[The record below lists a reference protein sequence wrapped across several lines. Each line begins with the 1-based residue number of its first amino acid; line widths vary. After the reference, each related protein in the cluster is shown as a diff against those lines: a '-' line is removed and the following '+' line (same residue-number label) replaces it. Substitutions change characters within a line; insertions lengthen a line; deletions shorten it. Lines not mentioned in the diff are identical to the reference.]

1 MMDKNHLTKNEQKER
16 VLLPSYQPGNLVR
29 LVLLKGGSLIGLIGL
44 SAFFAL
50 SSQHFLTISNVLNI
64 FRQVSVVLIAA
75 CAQTMVIISAGID
88 LSVGPLIALG
98 GSVGAVAMSYWGW
111 DFLSGAFLG
120 VIIAMLAGFTNGI
133 LIAKG
138 KIPDFIGTL
147 GMLGAFRGVALLIT
161 DGLPV
166 PSHFTATALKGYL
179 PPALVWLGAGDI
191 FQIPAPM
198 IVALI
203 MIGITWF
210 ILMRTSFGRSIY
222 AIGGNKEAAR
232 ASGINVEWT
241 KIWVYGLS
249 GLYCGIGGLVLT
261 GRMNSANA
269 LMAEGIELQTIAAV
283 VIGGT
288 NLFGGQGTIF
298 GTFIGAILMGV
309 LANGLNL
316 LNVEPFWQRVING
329 IIIVSVVIFDQ
340 WRRRKLIS

>member
-1 MMDKNHLTKNEQKER
+1 MKLHNR
-16 VLLPSYQPGNLVR
+16 
-29 LVLLKGGSLIGLIGL
+29 
-44 SAFFAL
+44 
-50 SSQHFLTISNVLNI
+50 
-64 FRQVSVVLIAA
+64 
-75 CAQTMVIISAGID
+75 
-88 LSVGPLIALG
+88 
-98 GSVGAVAMSYWGW
+98 
-111 DFLSGAFLG
+111 
-120 VIIAMLAGFTNGI
+120 
-133 LIAKG
+133 
-138 KIPDFIGTL
+138 
-147 GMLGAFRGVALLIT
+147 
-161 DGLPV
+161 
-166 PSHFTATALKGYL
+166 
-179 PPALVWLGAGDI
+179 
-191 FQIPAPM
+191 QIPAPM
-198 IVALI
+198 IIALI

-222 AIGGNKEAAR
+222 AVGGNKEAAR